1 MLPNVSP
8 ENLDILRKTRRQLF
22 EAYGLELGLA
32 KREAALRELLTP
44 NQVKDLIV
52 KGITVWKCI
61 GPNENIVWERI
72 AKHIPLE
79 NHAISGFEI
88 RDLAFEYFLP
98 NVSDQNAANW
108 VWWWRLRL
116 LRNIPDPTHWLARKA
131 EERSRDRKTTAIVFQ
146 TIYGNKPS
154 RIPADYIK
162 AANAMRNARMIFE
175 KRRTQVLV

>member
-22 EAYGLELGLA
+22 ETYGLELGLA
-32 KREAALRELLTP
+32 KRESALHELLPP
-44 NQVKDLIV
+44 NQVKDLII
-52 KGITVWKCI
+52 KGVTVWKCF
-61 GPNENIVWERI
+61 GPNENIIWEQI

-79 NHAISGFEI
+79 NHAVKGFEI

-98 NVSDQNAANW
+98 SALDQNAANW

-131 EERSRDRKTTAIVFQ
+131 EERNHNRKTTAIVFQ
-146 TIYGNKPS
+146 VIYGDKPS

-162 AANAMRNARMIFE
+162 AINAMRSARMTFE
-175 KRRTQVLV
+175 KREARARV